1 VIIGYAPNQPPSEP
15 AIAQPDKSEPEEAAK
30 EISPRAAAPLPAS
43 PKRTG
48 KTRAVSLSL
57 GAIAVAAI
65 LTLGA
70 VLVLRPHVEVQPTQ
84 IAAAAVV
91 ETPQLEQPGSTVIT
105 VHLRVG
111 AGLSTAERQRI
122 QSALAKAGYSTVVV
136 QQMPFSISRSRIG
149 YFREADRIA
158 AEALIAALRG
168 THDVIELRDYS
179 KLMSIPEPGRLDLWI
194 RS

>member
-1 VIIGYAPNQPPSEP
+1 
-15 AIAQPDKSEPEEAAK
+15 
-30 EISPRAAAPLPAS
+30 
-43 PKRTG
+43 
-48 KTRAVSLSL
+48 LSL
-57 GAIAVAAI
+57 GAVAVIAI
-65 LTLGA
+65 LVLGA
-70 VLVLRPHVEVQPTQ
+70 LFILRPDVEVQPTPV
-84 IAAAAVV
+84 AAAAVV
-91 ETPQLEQPGSTVIT
+91 ESPQLTPAGPTVMT

-122 QSALAKAGYSTVVV
+122 QSALAKAGYTTVVV

-149 YFREADRIA
+149 YFREADRTA

-168 THDVIELRDYS
+168 THEVIELRDYS